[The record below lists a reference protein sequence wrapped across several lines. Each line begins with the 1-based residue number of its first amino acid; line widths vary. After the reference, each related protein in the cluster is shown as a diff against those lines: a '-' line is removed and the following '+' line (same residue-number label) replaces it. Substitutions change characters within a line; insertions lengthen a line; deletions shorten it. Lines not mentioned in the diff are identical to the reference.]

1 MNNAEE
7 FLAKK
12 HLFQLG
18 DLPTE
23 TPHPKTVNLSDWAKD
38 DLDRALAT
46 LRRVDL
52 EALERIAKLKGE
64 LTSLFHA
71 VADTLDAGKRIY
83 LVGCGATG
91 RLSLSLEYLWRK
103 AHPHSDQ
110 IISLMAGGDV
120 ALVHSLEGF
129 EDFPEYGSRH
139 LLELGFQNG
148 DLVIGS
154 TEGGETPYVIG
165 AVERAAQVSS
175 RKPLFL
181 YCNTTRILLEKVER
195 SRRVLTNDKIDSYCL
210 ETGPMALT
218 GSTRMQ
224 ASTVLMLVIGLA
236 LEFRRDVDK
245 AFAALDAWIE
255 FLRAAQ
261 IVRLKE
267 FIIQESEAYQRG
279 DFTLYSTD
287 DFAITVFTD
296 TTERAPT
303 FNLAPFDNPKHM
315 TDRHSLSYV
324 SIAGAA
330 TPELAWKALL
340 ARAPRPLEWPEIHS
354 KATRDYLLSFDFG
367 QGAKTFREAILPKG
381 AHHVFR
387 IDPAK
392 GGLHFRF
399 RGLDELFPAPGTL
412 PLFDHLTLKLW
423 MNMHSTLVMARLN
436 RFEGNLMT
444 WVYPSNG
451 KLIDRAARYS
461 QILMRRKGLP
471 EFDYDDIVRAQFLAK
486 KDLSPKESIVHKT
499 IQILLG
505 SKSAPPP
512 TARPGGSYC

>member
-7 FLAKK
+7 FLLKK

-23 TPHPKTVNLSDWAKD
+23 TPHPKTVNLSDWAQN

-52 EALERIAKLKGE
+52 EALEKIVKLKGE

-71 VADTLDAGKRIY
+71 VADTLDTGKRIF

-103 AHPHSDQ
+103 KYPHSDQ
-110 IISLMAGGDV
+110 VISLMAGGDV

-129 EDFPEYGSRH
+129 EDFPEYGARH
-139 LLELGFQNG
+139 LMELGFAAG

-165 AVERAAQVSS
+165 AVEKAAQISP

-181 YCNTTRILLEKVER
+181 YCNTTRILMEKVER
-195 SRRVLTNDKIDSYCL
+195 SRRVLTNNKIDSYCL

-236 LEFRRDVDK
+236 LEFRRDVDR
-245 AFAALDAWIE
+245 AFAELDKWIE
-255 FLRAAQ
+255 FLRSAQ

-267 FIIQESEAYQRG
+267 FVAKESEAYQKG
-279 DFTLYSTD
+279 DHTIYATD
-287 DFAITVFTD
+287 DFAITAFTD

-303 FNLAPFDNPKHM
+303 FNLAPFDNPKHL

-324 SIAGAA
+324 MLPGAGTGAD
-330 TPELAWKALL
+330 AWKALL
-340 ARAPRPLEWPEIHS
+340 ARPPRPLAWPEIHS
-354 KATRDYLLSFDFG
+354 KATPDYLMTFDFG
-367 QGAKTFREAILPKG
+367 RGVKPFREQILPGGQHHIFSIASDGKG
-381 AHHVFR
+381 LKFS
-387 IDPAK
+387 
-392 GGLHFRF
+392 F
-399 RGLDELFPAPGTL
+399 RGLEEIFPAPGTL

-423 MNMHSTLVMARLN
+423 LNMHSTLVMGRLK

-444 WVYPSNG
+444 WVFPSNG

-461 QILMRRKGLP
+461 QILMRRSGMP
-471 EFDYDDIVRAQFLAK
+471 ELAYDDIVRAQFMAK

-499 IQILLG
+499 IQILLSG
-505 SKSAPPP
+505 RTQRPVSHAPQ
-512 TARPGGSYC
+512 